1 MLTKYFQRA
10 KPILEKLEAEG
21 YEAYFVGGCVR
32 DYLLGRP
39 IKDIDITTSAT
50 PDIVQEVFPS
60 VIPVG
65 IEHGTVIVRHGK
77 ESYEVT
83 TFRTEGS
90 YSDGRRPDHVEFIRS
105 LEKDL
110 ERRDFTINALAMD
123 KTGHITDLFT
133 GRSDLNQRM
142 IRTVGNGEKRFKED
156 ALRIIRALRFSS
168 VLGFQIE
175 EETFAAMVACK
186 PAVLDLSV
194 ERITNEMERFF
205 AGKHLSVGINYL
217 KKSAIHT
224 VLPVFK
230 DHPTL
235 MEAIPQNMKPLLS
248 FAEVIAF
255 FHYHQPEIAIHEW
268 VKEWKCSNRTKRLA
282 SELYGDIERY
292 KQKGLDAIGIYH
304 LNDERFDAFI
314 RLVGLL
320 LDDELSHSQLIQM
333 KQKLPIQSRD
343 ELAID
348 GNDLL
353 KLFPDKKPGVW
364 VKHLLEKAEELVVT
378 GKINNQY
385 RDIKE
390 WLEWTQ
396 RETD

>member
-50 PDIVQEVFPS
+50 PDIVQAKFPS

-65 IEHGTVIVRHGK
+65 IEHGTVIVRHEK
-77 ESYEVT
+77 ESYELT

-90 YSDGRRPDHVEFIRS
+90 YSDGRRPDHVEFIRNI
-105 LEKDL
+105 EKDL

-123 KTGHITDLFT
+123 KTGHITDLFS
-133 GRSDLNQRM
+133 GRRDLKQRM
-142 IRTVGNGEKRFKED
+142 IRTVGNGEKRFGED

-186 PAVLDLSV
+186 SAVLDISV
-194 ERITNEMERFF
+194 ERITNEMARFF
-205 AGKHLSVGINYL
+205 AGKYVSVGINYL
-217 KKSAIHT
+217 KKSAVQT

-230 DHPTL
+230 EHPTL
-235 MEAIPQNMKPLLS
+235 IEAIPQNMKPLLS

-255 FHYHQPEIAIHEW
+255 FHYHQPEIAINEW
-268 VKEWKCSNRTKRLA
+268 AKEWKCSNRTKRLA
-282 SELYGDIERY
+282 SDLIDDIERY
-292 KQKGLDAIGIYH
+292 KQRGLDAIGIYQ
-304 LNDERFDAFI
+304 LNDERFEPFI
-314 RLVGLL
+314 RLADLL
-320 LDDELSHSQLIQM
+320 LDVKPSLAQLIQL
-333 KQKLPIQSRD
+333 KQRLPIQSRED
-343 ELAID
+343 LAIN

-353 KLFPDKKPGVW
+353 ALFPDKKPGVW
-364 VKHLLEKAEELVVT
+364 VKHLLEKTEDAVVT